1 MKVFKFSG
9 LIDDTDRNVC
19 NEFIGYFILQ
29 EHGEIIGVMKGKK
42 EQSVIK
48 GWFSNKKLFFTEVT
62 GKKHSRRTGHYRS
75 IHGYHFKDI
84 SSTGWYDDDGLFA
97 DGPWYIAI
105 IEVVEKDDQNAVLA
119 KEINKLFQ
127 FVYKRLEYEKY
138 ELDEAPTK
146 AKNISKEL

>member
-75 IHGYHFKDI
+75 IHGLKI
-84 SSTGWYDDDGLFA
+84 LVVLDGMMMMVYLQMDHGILQSLKSLKKTIRMLF
-97 DGPWYIAI
+97 WR
-105 IEVVEKDDQNAVLA
+105 K
-119 KEINKLFQ
+119 K
-127 FVYKRLEYEKY
+127 
-138 ELDEAPTK
+138 
-146 AKNISKEL
+146 